1 MPTPTITKRS
11 AAAAGALPCPKTQRI
26 SVFSCKQTERLTYF
40 RGEITYAVKQGE
52 NLAAVKPD
60 TTENPAV
67 PPDFVI
73 DCPTYGGLYRDVR
86 PDIRPL

>member
-67 PPDFVI
+67 PPFDFVI
-73 DCPTYGGLYRDVR
+73 DCPTYGGR